1 VPLGCSVC
9 PPSYSNVNRSH
20 VTKPLSLTG
29 YAAELRAFATSLP
42 EVTEDFPWGERAW
55 KVGGKAFV
63 FLSVSD
69 GLSFSVKLP
78 KTGKQALMLA
88 FTEPTHYGLGR
99 HGWVTVRPPMRLS
112 RAVKDQCRDW
122 IVEIYTAV
130 APARLRKVMLVEKS

>member
-1 VPLGCSVC
+1 MS
-9 PPSYSNVNRSH
+9 
-20 VTKPLSLTG
+20 KPASLTG
-29 YAAELRAFATSLP
+29 YAAELQAFATSLP

-63 FLSVSD
+63 FLSMSD

-99 HGWVTVRPPMRLS
+99 HGWVTIRPPSRLS
-112 RAVKDQCRDW
+112 RALKGQCREW
-122 IVEIYTAV
+122 IIESYIAV
-130 APARLRKVMLVEKS
+130 APARLRKPILTE